1 MFDRARI
8 HSPLA
13 TLFGFCAGVAFILAC
28 PTQPDPQAGT
38 DSFESSTL
46 GPTTAM
52 AATGEPASCARW
64 EVRHDIIESDDG
76 STRTIE
82 SGWEPFAGSTAYDA
96 LIHVISRRCAD

>member
-28 PTQPDPQAGT
+28 PTQPDPHGT
-38 DSFESSTL
+38 DTSGSSSTF

-52 AATGEPASCARW
+52 AATGEPASCTQW
-64 EVRHDIIESDDG
+64 EVRRDILESPDG
-76 STRTIE
+76 NTRTIE
-82 SGWEPFAGSTAYDA
+82 SGWEPFSASTAYDA
-96 LIHVISRRCAD
+96 KIHIISRRCTD